1 MKWIALAVVLTLVGA
16 GVAVAQPAKEA
27 PAGPPPHG
35 MFKEA
40 DANGDGFLNKEEW
53 VNGHAKKFDEIDADR
68 DGKLTREELRA
79 FHEANPHPKAPRPD
93 GSRRGG
99 ERPARGAPPAQEPA
113 AAPAA
118 Q

>member
-1 MKWIALAVVLTLVGA
+1 MKWIALAVVLTLVGV

-27 PAGPPPHG
+27 PAGSPPHG